1 MKLLTIDKEL
11 NKIETTQG
19 VITLHSIF
27 IAFFL
32 EMILTNMMGTVST
45 IMLGHY
51 SDNAVAA
58 VGSASQFMG
67 MIFTFYTV
75 ISSGA
80 SIIISHNL
88 GANKK
93 KVASDAAFTTIIF
106 SFVLSFSIGILLS
119 IFSLPLMAL
128 MQIKDALLLDAST
141 YFSIC
146 ILFSGIQAIISS
158 LSAILRSYGKP
169 KIAVLVSLFMNII
182 NAILDFII
190 IYRPFETPLHGVSGI
205 ATSYV
210 ISQFC
215 ALILIVILFINAPLD
230 LQFNKKSFRSLKIIK
245 DILYI
250 GVPGGISSLSYSMS
264 QVVSTSIIAVLGVT
278 AISTKIYL
286 SNIFFYVYVVG
297 LSLGLATSLMVGWLV
312 GAGKY
317 EQAYRLNNQNLKI
330 TILLNILISL
340 LILLLGNKIINLFT
354 SNPEIIAMSK
364 IIMIIDLFVE
374 IGRGFNHIEGNS
386 LRGAGDV
393 IFQMVISIISC
404 WSMSILFSYILAIK
418 LGLGLPGCWIS
429 FAMDEIFRGI
439 IFFFRW
445 KSRKWTK
452 KSLV

>member
-1 MKLLTIDKEL
+1 MKLLTIDKKL
-11 NKIETTQG
+11 NKIETPQG
-19 VITLHSIF
+19 VLTLSSVF
-27 IAFFL
+27 TAFFL
-32 EMILTNMMGTVST
+32 EMMLMSLMGTVST
-45 IMLGHY
+45 LMLGHY

-58 VGSASQFMG
+58 VGAASQFMG

-80 SIIISHNL
+80 SIVISHNL

-106 SFVLSFSIGILLS
+106 SGVLSLTAGIILS
-119 IFSLPLMAL
+119 IFAIPLMAL
-128 MQIKDALLLDAST
+128 MQIKDTLLSDAST

-146 ILFSGIQAIISS
+146 ILFSCIQAIISS

-169 KIAVLVSLFMNII
+169 KIAVIVSLFMNII

-190 IYRPFETPLHGVSGI
+190 IYRPFEIPLYGVTGI
-205 ATSYV
+205 SISYV

-215 ALILIVILFINAPLD
+215 ALILIVILFINTPLD
-230 LQFNKKSFRSLKIIK
+230 LQFRKKSFRNLKIIK

-278 AISTKIYL
+278 AISAKIYL
-286 SNIFFYVYVVG
+286 SNIFFYVYVIG

-317 EQAYRLNNQNLKI
+317 EQAYNLNNQNLKI
-330 TILLNILISL
+330 TILLNIVISL
-340 LILLLGNKIINLFT
+340 LILIFGNNIIGLFT
-354 SNPEIIAMSK
+354 SNPEIIAMSRT
-364 IIMIIDLFVE
+364 IMIIDLFVE

-393 IFQMVISIISC
+393 IFQMVISIVSC

-452 KSLV
+452 KSIV